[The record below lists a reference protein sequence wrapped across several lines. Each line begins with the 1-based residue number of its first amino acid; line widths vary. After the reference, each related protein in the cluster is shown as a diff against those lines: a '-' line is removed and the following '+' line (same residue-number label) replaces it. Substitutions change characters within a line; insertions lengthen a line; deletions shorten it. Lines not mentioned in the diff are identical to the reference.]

1 MRRGEA
7 GERVACR
14 GARLNVNVTDGAA
27 AGLTRIYDREPSV
40 SSGGIGE
47 GTGEE
52 AGETSSIRSRCYVR
66 GSARCGIVKRREKHE
81 SASFDRMK
89 LGWEPT

>member
-14 GARLNVNVTDGAA
+14 RARLNVNVTDGAA

-40 SSGGIGE
+40 SQRACARAAVSAKEPARKRARRAPSGRAA
-47 GTGEE
+47 TR
-52 AGETSSIRSRCYVR
+52 AVPR
-66 GSARCGIVKRREKHE
+66 GA
-81 SASFDRMK
+81 A
-89 LGWEPT
+89 L